1 MIKILLD
8 DFVKQEIS
16 DMHWKD
22 ATSTKTPTGLYNI
35 LNNKKIRSLLKRKHI
50 KIYRFFYDSKGILD
64 KAKVKSFL
72 KADKAQMEKYIT
84 ILGRYNSKDP
94 ADVKASK
101 ELLDNVFRY
110 DSFSGRN
117 VAYDIMRKM
126 DVRVCPYCN
135 RQYTVTL
142 RDSKVRPQYDHYF
155 SKAEYPYLA
164 LTLFN
169 LVPSCGIC
177 NLAKSSLDTVS
188 EPIIY
193 PYEEEFGEDIVF
205 RTEMY
210 KGASLI
216 KYLHGLTDEFNV
228 EIKNPKGIM
237 TDEVNE
243 QIKTLHLKDLYNEHK
258 DYIRDIAKSH
268 YINTEKRAKEL
279 HKMYPLLFKDEVD
292 VINSFY
298 MNDIRKDNWGKRPLS
313 KLTKDI
319 YDELGIHK
327 ARHKHWKLPL

>member
-8 DFVKQEIS
+8 DSVKQELI
-16 DMHWKD
+16 DMHWED
-22 ATSTKTPTGLYNI
+22 ATKAPTGLYKN
-35 LNNKKIRSLLKRKHI
+35 LQNKNVKVLLKRKYT
-50 KIYRFFYDSKGILD
+50 KIYSFFYDAKGKPE
-64 KAKVKSFL
+64 KAKVETFL
-72 KADKAQMEKYIT
+72 KADKAQMEKYIS
-84 ILGRYNSKDP
+84 GWGGYDP
-94 ADVKASK
+94 DDPIAVKASNK
-101 ELLDNVFRY
+101 LLEKVFRY
-110 DSFSGRN
+110 DNFSSRN

-135 RQYTVTL
+135 RQYTITL

-155 SKAEYPYLA
+155 PKAVYPYLA

-188 EPIIY
+188 EPILY
-193 PYEEEFGEDIVF
+193 PYEEEFGKDIVF
-205 RTEMY
+205 RTEMH
-210 KGASLI
+210 KGASLL

-228 EIKNPKGIM
+228 KIKNPYRIM
-237 TDEVNE
+237 KKQVDE
-243 QIKTLHLKDLYNEHK
+243 QIDTLHLEKLYNEHK

-279 HKMYPLLFKDEVD
+279 HKMYPLLFKEEID
-292 VINSFY
+292 VINTFY

-327 ARHKHWKLPL
+327 ARHKDWKLLLK